1 MKSVFFYLSALAVC
15 AISPALAQD
24 SEPSDYLASPT
35 ANYSGRPDQALPV
48 IGLKRKA
55 DFVLV
60 QISFS
65 SDSRDATTRIQEIH
79 KMLLAAIDRSKAAGL
94 ELATGSPVLVPL
106 TNANYQSVSLGYGG
120 REDTSKA
127 DIFAKLPLTGTA
139 EEAGKR
145 VAAFVKDLPR
155 NGRGSIAN
163 FTTNTLVVRNPQQYR
178 PAIVKAIAEDVR
190 RNAEIFGPDYRG
202 SIDGLDKPVSWIQL
216 NSTELFLYVPYSYRI
231 MAK

>member
-1 MKSVFFYLSALAVC
+1 MKSVFFYLSLLAVSVSS
-15 AISPALAQD
+15 ASLAQD

-35 ANYSGRPDQALPV
+35 ANYSGRPDQAVPI

-65 SDSRDATTRIQEIH
+65 SDSRDATTRVQEIH
-79 KMLLAAIDRSKAAGL
+79 TMLLAAIERAKAAGL

-106 TNANYQSVSLGYGG
+106 TKANYVSVPLGYGG

-127 DIFAKLPLTGTA
+127 DIFVKLPLTDTA
-139 EEAGKR
+139 KEAGKS

-155 NGRGSIAN
+155 NGRGTIAN
-163 FTTNTLVVRNPQQYR
+163 YSTNTLVVRNPQQYR
-178 PAIVKAIAEDVR
+178 ATIVKAIAEDVR
-190 RNAEIFGPDYRG
+190 RNAETFGPDYRG